1 MGGRGSSS
9 GLTATAAP
17 TQPTPGPK
25 LKIPVP
31 APDPIADQVPDDNNT
46 PVAPNAIDSLTN
58 MTDDQLAQLYAS
70 SQAAGLPNHLGDA
83 DDKTQRFVF
92 QIGLNDKPMVLD
104 TAAFTQFLSDNNIS
118 RSQILSRSVNGG
130 TLKTS
135 SGGTRSLSAQDV
147 VDMMTQSRLNYIGG
161 KHGGQRFGAGTY
173 FDQNGGGNTGYGNG
187 KTVTAVLN
195 PKTARIISS
204 SDLAKKAAAFDK
216 SHPKFAKA
224 TGGYSTSFYNNNM
237 SIYALVLGYN
247 VIKESY
253 GSYHNVIDRKA
264 LVYSK

>member
-9 GLTATAAP
+9 SLTATAAP

-31 APDPIADQVPDDNNT
+31 APNPIADQVPDDNNT
-46 PVAPNAIDSLTN
+46 PVTPNAIDSLTN
-58 MTDDQLAQLYAS
+58 MTDDQLAQLYAN

-104 TAAFTQFLSDNNIS
+104 TAAFNQFMSDNNIS
-118 RSQILSRSVNGG
+118 QSQILSRSVNGG

-135 SGGTRSLSAQDV
+135 SGSLRNLSAKDV

-161 KHGGQRFGAGTY
+161 KHGGQAYGAGTY
-173 FDQNGGGNTGYGNG
+173 FDQTGGRNTGYGQT
-187 KTVTAVLN
+187 TVTAVLN
-195 PKTARIISS
+195 PKTARIVSS
-204 SDLAKKAAAFDK
+204 SDLAKKAAAFDR

-224 TGGYSTSFYNNNM
+224 TGGYSTAFYNNNM
-237 SIYALVLGYN
+237 SIYALAMGYN
-247 VIKESY
+247 VIKDAT

-264 LVYSK
+264 LVYRK